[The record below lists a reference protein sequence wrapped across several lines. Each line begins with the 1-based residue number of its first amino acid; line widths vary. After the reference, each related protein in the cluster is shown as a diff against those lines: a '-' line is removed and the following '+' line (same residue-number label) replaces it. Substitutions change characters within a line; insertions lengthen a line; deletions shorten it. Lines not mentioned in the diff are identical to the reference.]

1 MTDKLVKLYIL
12 ALPRDVVKRNEKLR
26 FFFLRLALISLA
38 ISDLLLFGALFYKKD
53 LKLEP
58 SAIIKLPVAQAL
70 TNVSLPILIYHYVEY
85 VKDPGDTIRQSLNIL
100 PATFEAQIKTLKES
114 GYTFITPNQ
123 IDDLE
128 KGRLAVE
135 KPIIVSFDDGYEDFY
150 TDVLPIIKKYNVR
163 AVAYVVSGFVDH
175 KNYLTSRQLGAVIE
189 SNLVEVGA
197 HTVHHLALAKI
208 DPVGAKDEVVLSK
221 DYLEK
226 NFGIKVSSFAY
237 PYGSFNG
244 DVERYVQFAGFSNAV
259 TTVEGTNLNLEGK
272 YVLKRIHPGVRV
284 GKDLIEFIEKD
295 GI

>member
-1 MTDKLVKLYIL
+1 M
-12 ALPRDVVKRNEKLR
+12 VKRNKKLS

-38 ISDLLLFGALFYKKD
+38 ISDLLLFSTFFYDKD

-58 SAIIKLPVAQAL
+58 GLIIKPPVAQAH
-70 TNVSLPILIYHYVEY
+70 TNVPLPILIYHYVEY

-100 PATFEAQIKTLKES
+100 PATFEAQIKTLKDA

-135 KPIIVSFDDGYEDFY
+135 KPIVLSFDDGYEDFY

-163 AVAYVVSGFVDH
+163 VVAYVVSGFVDH
-175 KNYLTSRQLGAVIE
+175 KNYLTSKQLQAAID
-189 SNLVEVGA
+189 SQLVEVGA
-197 HTVHHLALAKI
+197 HSMHHLALAKI
-208 DPVGAKDEVVLSK
+208 DPVRARDEVVLSK

-237 PYGSFNG
+237 PYGSFNS
-244 DVERYVQFAGFSNAV
+244 DVVEYVQFAGFSNAV
-259 TTVEGTNLNLEGK
+259 TIVEGTNLNLEAE

-284 GKDLIEFIEKD
+284 GKDLIKFVEKD